1 MFLNYF
7 LMISILINM
16 IETIIII
23 ILISII
29 LIFSSIH
36 KSEVIFVESFT
47 DNNSYLV
54 RNLPDKQKASNN
66 LGKIRDYLR
75 KTINFIINKINIVE
89 NKEETE
95 MMNEDY
101 KYLEMSEYIKKIDSL
116 FDNIIF
122 SETSADSTFTS
133 YSINKGEEIVFC
145 LRSKE
150 DNLLHDINLV
160 MYVAIHEVAHVGCP
174 EIGHTPLF
182 HKINK
187 FMLKE
192 AIKIKAYKYE
202 DYETRPINY
211 CGMNLSS
218 TILN

>member
-1 MFLNYF
+1 
-7 LMISILINM
+7 M
-16 IETIIII
+16 IETVIIM
-23 ILISII
+23 ILISLI

-47 DNNSYLV
+47 DQNAYLV
-54 RNLPDKQKASNN
+54 RNLPDKQSASNN
-66 LGKIRDYLR
+66 LGKIRDNLK
-75 KTINFIINKINIVE
+75 KTINFIINKINLAKEKE
-89 NKEETE
+89 NYELT
-95 MMNEDY
+95 NEDNT
-101 KYLEMSEYIKKIDSL
+101 YLEMQDYVIKIDKL

-150 DNLLHDINLV
+150 DDSLHDINLV
-160 MYVAIHEVAHVGCP
+160 MYVAIHEISHVGCP

-192 AIKIKAYKYE
+192 AIKVNAYSYE
-202 DYETRPINY
+202 DYENNPVNY
-211 CGMNLSS
+211 CGMNLNS

>member
-66 LGKIRDYLR
+66 LGKIRDNLK
-75 KTINFIINKINIVE
+75 KTVKFIINKINIAE

-95 MMNEDY
+95 MMNED
-101 KYLEMSEYIKKIDSL
+101 
-116 FDNIIF
+116 
-122 SETSADSTFTS
+122 
-133 YSINKGEEIVFC
+133 
-145 LRSKE
+145 
-150 DNLLHDINLV
+150 
-160 MYVAIHEVAHVGCP
+160 
-174 EIGHTPLF
+174 
-182 HKINK
+182 
-187 FMLKE
+187 
-192 AIKIKAYKYE
+192 
-202 DYETRPINY
+202 
-211 CGMNLSS
+211 
-218 TILN
+218 

>member
-1 MFLNYF
+1 ML
-7 LMISILINM
+7 
-16 IETIIII
+16 ETIIII

-29 LIFSSIH
+29 LIFSSVH
-36 KSEVIFVESFT
+36 KSEVLFVESFT
-47 DNNSYLV
+47 DNNAYLV
-54 RNLPDKQKASNN
+54 RNLPDKQQASNN
-66 LGKIRDYLR
+66 LGKIRDNLR
-75 KTINFIINKINIVE
+75 KTINYILEKINKVE
-89 NKEETE
+89 EKEEYE
-95 MMNEDY
+95 LMSEDY
-101 KYLEMSEYIKKIDSL
+101 KYIEMSEYINKIDTL

-122 SETSADSTFTS
+122 SETSADSSFTS

-150 DNLLHDINLV
+150 DDSLHNINLV

-192 AIKIKAYKYE
+192 AIKAGAYYYD
-202 DYETRPINY
+202 DYESNPVNY
-211 CGMNLSS
+211 CGMDLTS